1 LPDPTIAEVMDALAE
16 QIQTGLDP
24 AVETLQ
30 VTPRMT
36 FNPTPPSIDI
46 YPSDPFQE
54 RLAFGLGEV
63 EVFFDVR
70 ARVST
75 AEHEGGQDLLLSLMD
90 PAALTSVAA
99 AISADRTLGGAVQDA
114 QAESPSNFGAYVDP
128 GPNSTA
134 LLGCTWR
141 TRVIL

>member
-1 LPDPTIAEVMDALAE
+1 MDALAD
-16 QIQTGLDP
+16 QLQTELDP

-36 FNPTPPSIDI
+36 FNPTPPTIDI

-54 RLAFGLGEV
+54 QVAFGLRQV

-75 AEHEGGQDLLLSLMD
+75 AEHEGGQDLLLSMMD
-90 PAALTSVAA
+90 PAAASSVAA
-99 AISADRTLGGAVQDA
+99 AISADRTLGGTVQDA
-114 QAESPSNFGAYVDP
+114 QPGPPSNFGAYIDP
-128 GPNSTA
+128 GPNSAA

>member
-16 QIQTGLDP
+16 QLQSELDP
-24 AVETLQ
+24 AVDLLQ
-30 VTPRMT
+30 VTGRLT
-36 FNPTPPSIDI
+36 FNPTPPAIDI

-54 RLAFGLGEV
+54 QLAFGGRQV

-75 AEHEGGQDLLLSLMD
+75 AEHEGGQDLLLSMMD
-90 PAALTSVAA
+90 PAATTSVAA
-99 AISADRTLGGAVQDA
+99 AISSDRTLGGTVQDA
-114 QAESPSNFGAYVDP
+114 AAESPSNFGAYVDP
-128 GPNSTA
+128 GPNSQA
-134 LLGCTWR
+134 LLGCVWR